1 MPVKVEIS
9 GLKEALANLKQLS
22 KDIQGEI
29 TRKAL
34 REALWEGFAKPMRGA
49 TYTTFNR
56 QTGRIRSGIGVI
68 VQAQENNEA
77 LKAFVTQYPQS
88 IAGTSAAQ
96 QLFRA
101 HMRLKGHRPRAKDS
115 SSDRGLRVDLSGV
128 AYWWRFLEFGTG
140 PRHQQRT
147 PKFLR
152 SGRIAQS
159 PKRQTRQLRA
169 ATAWQASPSR
179 GGITSRSWLRPIEQ
193 ARGPTAVDILRRTVL
208 AEIEKHANDY
218 PK

>member
-9 GLKEALANLKQLS
+9 GLKETLANLRQLS

-29 TRKAL
+29 TRKGL

-56 QTGRIRSGIGVI
+56 QTGLIRSGLGVI
-68 VQAQENNEA
+68 VQAAEKDQA

-88 IAGTSAAQ
+88 IAGTSPAQ
-96 QLFRA
+96 QLFRK
-101 HMRLKGHRPRAKDS
+101 HLRLKGHRPRARDS
-115 SSDRGLRVDLSGV
+115 SPDRGLRVDLSGI

-140 PRHQQRT
+140 PRHRAAT

-152 SGRIAQS
+152 SGRIATD
-159 PKRQTRQLRA
+159 PKRQARQLRA

-179 GGITSRSWLRPIEQ
+179 GGIKSRSWLRPIEQ